1 MVDRTAEFLLLHGGH
16 RLPHNS
22 AASATD
28 CSAAHAFPQ
37 HSAGHSA
44 AHSAANTAANPAT
57 HPTHTA
63 AAPAAAN
70 CSTSADWTSRSIQL
84 RGGSISWVGWRQAGV
99 VLQNPPH
106 LRRPA
111 HTTTSSGR
119 SLQLRRWIRE
129 LAGRMV
135 SAEERVVLQSTWQ
148 RLSESG
154 RWWVCVTDR
163 HITTI

>member
-1 MVDRTAEFLLLHGGH
+1 MVNGTAELLLLHGGH
-16 RLPHNS
+16 RLPHIS
-22 AASATD
+22 ASSATD

-37 HSAGHSA
+37 HSA
-44 AHSAANTAANPAT
+44 AHTATNTAANPAT

-63 AAPAAAN
+63 ATPAAAN
-70 CSTSADWTSRSIQL
+70 FATSPDWTSRSIQL

-129 LAGRMV
+129 LAGRVV
-135 SAEERVVLQSTWQ
+135 SAQESLVLQSTWQ

-154 RWWVCVTDR
+154 RWRVCVTDR

>member
-16 RLPHNS
+16 RLPYNS

-28 CSAAHAFPQ
+28 CSAAHAVPQ
-37 HSAGHSA
+37 HSA
-44 AHSAANTAANPAT
+44 AHTATHTAANPAA
-57 HPTHTA
+57 HPAHTA
-63 AAPAAAN
+63 APAGTN
-70 CSTSADWTSRSIQL
+70 FPTSPDWTSRSIQL
-84 RGGSISWVGWRQAGV
+84 RRGSVSWVGRRQAGV

-119 SLQLRRWIRE
+119 PLQLRRWICE
-129 LAGRMV
+129 LAGWLV
-135 SAEERVVLQSTWQ
+135 SAQERLVLQGTWQ

-154 RWWVCVTDR
+154 GWRVCVSDR
-163 HITTI
+163 HIATI